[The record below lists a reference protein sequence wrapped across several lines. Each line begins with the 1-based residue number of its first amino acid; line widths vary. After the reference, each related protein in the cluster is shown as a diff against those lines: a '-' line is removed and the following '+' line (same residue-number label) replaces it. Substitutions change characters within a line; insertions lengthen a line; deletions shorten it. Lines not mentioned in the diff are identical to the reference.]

1 MLNITNGMLERWIK
15 EDVPY
20 FDLTTYLLEIGS
32 RDAEMQMFSRE
43 DAIICGTEEISRLCA
58 SRGAALVEDVA
69 SGEAVSINQAVIT
82 ITGEATALHTLW
94 RTCQN
99 ILEYASAIATRT
111 RKLVQK
117 AKKINNR
124 ITVVSTRKVFP
135 GTKEL
140 SVKAVLCGGG
150 FPHRLGLSETI
161 LIFQQHRN
169 FFSSKD
175 EFMNRLNKLTAQV
188 SEKKIV
194 VEIKSPEDAMLL
206 CKAGVD
212 GLQFDHMDPNTISV
226 LAKKIKKDF
235 PQVTTIATGGINEEN
250 IGTFAATGVDAIAT
264 SSMYF
269 GKPVN
274 IGVTI
279 KTRK

>member
-1 MLNITNGMLERWIK
+1 
-15 EDVPY
+15 
-20 FDLTTYLLEIGS
+20 
-32 RDAEMQMFSRE
+32 MFSRE
-43 DAIICGTEEISRLCA
+43 DAIICGTEEISHLCA

-82 ITGEATALHTLW
+82 ITGKATALHTLW

-250 IGTFAATGVDAIAT
+250 IETFAATGVDAIAT